1 MDTLQIAV
9 RWTTGIIQGVL
20 MDFPDL
26 SDYQA
31 VGVGQL

>member
-1 MDTLQIAV
+1 MDTANSH
-9 RWTTGIIQGVL
+9 TMDNEYHPGVL